1 MFLEQMDHLNLFP
14 RTDGIKP
21 FLLLDGHGSRLELP
35 FLEYINDPLHEWLVC
50 IGKPFLLLDGH
61 GTSYWQVGDSAEQN
75 GSYKMALTTAKKE
88 LVLKKQRA
96 CLYNPRI
103 ETYEITLFVQS
114 AWDNSF
120 ARVEYNHKAITA
132 RGWCPLTRNLLD
144 HPEILAS
151 EEQAPREDNSGQ
163 ESLTIGGTLNFSNGL
178 AHSCITDI
186 IQNIDLENVREQIRT
201 SQEEGRQALATLTEA
216 KWLSAGVL
224 FKSGQTWLGPEVV
237 QVQLEK
243 KNAKDDKERKINEKR
258 YMQKSERK
266 GRPTK
271 KHGVRYLT

>member
-1 MFLEQMDHLNLFP
+1 
-14 RTDGIKP
+14 
-21 FLLLDGHGSRLELP
+21 
-35 FLEYINDPLHEWLVC
+35 
-50 IGKPFLLLDGH
+50 
-61 GTSYWQVGDSAEQN
+61 
-75 GSYKMALTTAKKE
+75 MALTTAKKE

-120 ARVEYNHKAITA
+120 ARVEYNHKAIAA

-216 KWLSAGVL
+216 KRLSAGVL
-224 FKSGQTWLGPEVV
+224 FKSGRAWLGPEVL

-243 KNAKDDKERKINEKR
+243 KKVKDDKEREVNEKR
-258 YMQKSERK
+258 YAEIRKKREAYEKSWSEVSHLDK
-266 GRPTK
+266 SLWSKDQLKALVNYK
-271 KHGVRYLT
+271 KH